1 MLPKG
6 ALLVFEVCFPDGP
19 KQSSLGDFQPSDYP
33 WDSTSEVILIS
44 PYSLFRFFFLICFEV
59 FRQMIQEN
67 CDRNIILSQTRN
79 TNSFSS

>member
-44 PYSLFRFFFLICFEV
+44 PYSLFRFFFFNL
-59 FRQMIQEN
+59 
-67 CDRNIILSQTRN
+67 L
-79 TNSFSS
+79 